1 MSGLTEDEIDLLLE
15 EEAEAELEAEAEAEL
30 EAEADAELVEEL
42 KEEVEVGKKRI
53 QPPRLTSEEKE
64 TLPVLP
70 VYELVKEYVAA
81 ALTEAFNTDDP
92 ELKFLLPEDMD
103 LEQAIE
109 SYTNLVTSSLRYGTT
124 YTRPVQRRV
133 DFLINY
139 LADSM

>member
-30 EAEADAELVEEL
+30 EEEEAELVEEL
-42 KEEVEVGKKRI
+42 KEEAEVAEERI

-81 ALTEAFNTDDP
+81 ALTEAFSTDDP
-92 ELKFLLPEDMD
+92 ELKFLLPEDLD

-109 SYTNLVTSSLRYGTT
+109 IYTNLVTSSLRYGTT

>member
-1 MSGLTEDEIDLLLE
+1 MSEFTEDEIDLLLE
-15 EEAEAELEAEAEAEL
+15 EEAEAELEAEAK
-30 EAEADAELVEEL
+30 LVEEL
-42 KEEVEVGKKRI
+42 KEEAEVAEERI
-53 QPPRLTSEEKE
+53 KPPRLTSEEKE

-81 ALTEAFNTDDP
+81 ALTEAFSTDDP
-92 ELKFLLPEDMD
+92 ELKFLLPEDLD

-109 SYTNLVTSSLRYGTT
+109 IYTNLVTSSLRYGTT

-133 DFLINY
+133 DFLISY

>member
-1 MSGLTEDEIDLLLE
+1 MSELTEDEIDLLLE
-15 EEAEAELEAEAEAEL
+15 EEAEEEAEAEL
-30 EAEADAELVEEL
+30 EL
-42 KEEVEVGKKRI
+42 KEEAEEAEERI
-53 QPPRLTSEEKE
+53 QPPRLTSEEKK
-64 TLPVLP
+64 TLPILP

-81 ALTEAFNTDDP
+81 ALTEAFSTDDP
-92 ELKFLLPEDMD
+92 ELKFLLPEGLD